1 MFHSKDAEPSSDERT
16 RHLEHIARHFLGDIS
31 LSDERLRRI
40 VANLQA
46 EQTAAGS
53 QKRAEEDSA
62 PALDGEHFTVMSV
75 DSNTAHY
82 SGEFSHW
89 NFSQRL
95 KQQVDKRLREA
106 SLDVRMSAPVEYWR
120 ANHLKSRNSSM
131 RNILQSLP
139 PKDVAIFL
147 SRMYF
152 QYAQTNTFFVE
163 EAWLLQRLEALYL
176 PGIVLSADDST
187 WICSTLMVL
196 AVGSQFAHM
205 QDAQT
210 ASVDG
215 SSFESAADAVG
226 ISFYQMAAELIP
238 DMIAEASVNSVQAF
252 LLLAHYTLPLDTYGL
267 AYTYLGLALKMA
279 IQNGMH
285 RKYTGNDL
293 DMGTVEFRNRLWW
306 TTYRLE
312 KRIGILHGRPTSIS
326 SSEVDA
332 EYPSDHSVSLAA
344 EASSNRIL
352 ENASTKLTDWL
363 GDIAFVIHMI
373 RRSPSRLRRAY
384 LERLL
389 QVRQQYFGW
398 WQEINRSGSVTGPTR
413 SVAHLTLCH
422 HLNMV
427 FLGRPFMFNDKRS
440 SSRSALTGKQAPED
454 KFTSQ
459 LEGLAKDAVGSAEQI
474 VTVCQALETSVGLAR
489 ASYIE
494 FSSCRAAV
502 LVLLAACLNESSKEL
517 RDTLAR
523 GMGCIKAMS
532 TANLSTRSEAS
543 ILAAIEAAISRLDNR
558 RNSDKTSD
566 TDETLSTFKTWAA
579 KFQPASVENID
590 PNLDPSGNFLSS
602 EADANFDTF
611 DWNMLEGGSIDFGD
625 LALHHFDEAFSIAT
639 GPQEN
644 SEHFLSTQSPE

>member
-1 MFHSKDAEPSSDERT
+1 KRPKVPSEQRQRASVACSSCRRLKEKCDGRVPCERCLKYGRHCQSASSSEARSQATATAHSKDAEGASQERT
-16 RHLEHIARHFLGDIS
+16 RHLEYIARHFLGDIS

-40 VANLQA
+40 VSNLQA
-46 EQTAAGS
+46 EQTAAVS
-53 QKRAEEDSA
+53 HKRADDDSAPA
-62 PALDGEHFTVMSV
+62 PALDGENFTVMSV

-89 NFSQRL
+89 TFSQRL

-120 ANHLKSRNSSM
+120 AHHLRSKNSSM

-139 PKDVAIFL
+139 PNDVAIFL
-147 SRMYF
+147 ARIYF

-163 EAWLLQRLEALYL
+163 EAWVLQRLEALYI
-176 PGIVLSADDST
+176 PRAVLSADDST

-205 QDAQT
+205 QDAPT
-210 ASVDG
+210 TSVNAA
-215 SSFESAADAVG
+215 SFESAADAVG

-238 DMIAEASVNSVQAF
+238 DIIAEASVNSVQAF

-293 DMGTVEFRNRLWW
+293 DVMTVEFRNRLWW

-326 SSEVDA
+326 SSEIDA
-332 EYPSDHSVSLAA
+332 EYPSDRSVSLTA

-373 RRSPSRLRRAY
+373 RRSPNRLRRAY

-389 QVRQQYFGW
+389 QVRQQYLGW
-398 WQEINRSGSVTGPTR
+398 WANQSASVAGPTR

-422 HLNMV
+422 HLNLV
-427 FLGRPFMFNDKRS
+427 FLGRPFMFNEKRTTTK
-440 SSRSALTGKQAPED
+440 SALTSKQASEE
-454 KFTSQ
+454 KFASQ
-459 LEGLAKDAVGSAEQI
+459 LEGLAKDAVESADQI
-474 VTVCQALETSVGLAR
+474 VAVCQALDTSVGLAR

-517 RDTLAR
+517 RESLAR

-543 ILAAIEAAISRLDNR
+543 ILAAIEAAISRLDN
-558 RNSDKTSD
+558 
-566 TDETLSTFKTWAA
+566 
-579 KFQPASVENID
+579 
-590 PNLDPSGNFLSS
+590 
-602 EADANFDTF
+602 
-611 DWNMLEGGSIDFGD
+611 
-625 LALHHFDEAFSIAT
+625 
-639 GPQEN
+639 
-644 SEHFLSTQSPE
+644 